1 MTKENRRFHRL
12 STKFICGTA
21 SILVLVLAATLFV
34 NSKVAARYYLRQQT
48 EYVSQAGSRI
58 REYLD
63 AGMSPD
69 EAVASL
75 EASDNVLITYASN
88 TSDYDALSSS
98 LREKFREKGLGFQ
111 KFWLWD
117 QDYLSAVQK
126 GFQFRLYQQDKL
138 NYGILVEYIPVGPH
152 LYAVAAIVPN
162 TADFI
167 GIINRFSILLHAI
180 SLIITVI
187 LLYLLVKHI
196 TNPLRRMERF
206 SQEIARQEYG
216 TLIINTRDE
225 LEHVADS
232 MNQMSIS
239 IQQYQSMLQAKNQQM
254 EQLLS
259 DVAHDL
265 KTPISLI
272 GMYSSGIRDG
282 LDDGTFLET
291 IIQQN
296 SRMSQMTERLLNLS
310 GIERKEYPLTTIRLD
325 LLLFECIAEQKLFLS
340 KRGLSLNTA
349 VTPNLEIMGNA
360 ELVTELFSNLLS
372 NAVKY
377 AASGTVNAE
386 LVKNEGQCC
395 FRNRSMS
402 ENPPATRRCPVPD
415 SVCRSSKK
423 SLISSDIRSAVYG
436 KTKQLHLR
444 SFSRICRLCFGG
456 SFPYILQ
463 RQTEQSGQRCNH
475 DTDGGHRMGRR
486 IRRL

>member
-1 MTKENRRFHRL
+1 MTKGKRRFHRL

-21 SILVLVLAATLFV
+21 AILALILAATLFV

-395 FRNRSMS
+395 FRITNDLGNDDLDTERIWEPFYVGEPSRNKALS
-402 ENPPATRRCPVPD
+402 GTGLGLPIVKKIADTFGYQVRC
-415 SVCRSSKK
+415 
-423 SLISSDIRSAVYG
+423 IRED
-436 KTKQLHLR
+436 
-444 SFSRICRLCFGG
+444 
-456 SFPYILQ
+456 
-463 RQTEQSGQRCNH
+463 QTITFEV
-475 DTDGGHRMGRR
+475 
-486 IRRL
+486 IF